1 MRAKEKLRGQ
11 RGFSLAET
19 LLAVLILLL
28 VSVIVATGMPAA
40 KNAYER
46 VVVASNAQ
54 ALLST
59 AATSLRNE
67 LGTAWNVIIDDS
79 TVKTNA
85 GTAGSSVTYNSANT
99 GGLSK
104 IALDEDTGITLQE
117 YKQVNVFNVAD
128 GDQPSSYFLNNN
140 EDSSLSQSR
149 RLVSE
154 KTGAGDSSGKLKVAY
169 ETVSY
174 KDDCVVFSKLSAG
187 TDAYPKLAVIETL
200 TIPVI
205 SAKTEN

>member
-1 MRAKEKLRGQ
+1 MRAKEKLRSQ
-11 RGFSLAET
+11 RGFTLAET

-40 KNAYER
+40 KNAYEK

-67 LGTAWNVIIDDS
+67 LGTAWNVIIDDNAA
-79 TVKTNA
+79 KTNA

-104 IALDEDTGITLQE
+104 IDKDADI
-117 YKQVNVFNVAD
+117 VSVFNVVD
-128 GDQPSSYFLNNN
+128 GNFFNNN
-140 EDSSLSQSR
+140 EDSSLSEMQSR
-149 RLVSE
+149 SLVSE
-154 KTGAGDSSGKLKVAY
+154 KTGSGDSSGKLKVTY
-169 ETVSY
+169 ESVLY

-187 TDAYPKLAVIETL
+187 TAAYPDLAVLETL

>member
-1 MRAKEKLRGQ
+1 MIAREKLRS
-11 RGFSLAET
+11 RNGFTLAET

-40 KNAYER
+40 KNAYEK

-67 LGTAWNVIIDDS
+67 LGTAWNVIIDDDTS
-79 TVKTNA
+79 KTKA

-104 IALDEDTGITLQE
+104 IDKDADTGITLQE
-117 YKQVNVFNVAD
+117 YKKVSVFNVTD
-128 GDQPSSYFLNNN
+128 KNFLNNN
-140 EDSSLSQSR
+140 DKSSLTQSR
-149 RLVSE
+149 SLVSE
-154 KTGAGDSSGKLKVAY
+154 KTGSGDSSGKLIVTY
-169 ETVSY
+169 ESVSY
-174 KDDCVVFSKLSAG
+174 KEDCVVFSNLSAG
-187 TDAYPKLAVIETL
+187 TNAYPNLAVIETL

-205 SAKTEN
+205 SAKSED

>member
-1 MRAKEKLRGQ
+1 MRAKEKLRSQ
-11 RGFSLAET
+11 NGFTLAET

-40 KNAYER
+40 KNAYEK

-67 LGTAWNVIIDDS
+67 LGTAWNVIIDDD
-79 TVKTNA
+79 TAKTIA
-85 GTAGSSVTYNSANT
+85 GTAGSSITYYSANT

-104 IALDEDTGITLQE
+104 IDQDADTGITLQE
-117 YKQVNVFNVAD
+117 YKQVSLFNVVD
-128 GDQPSSYFLNNN
+128 DNFLNNN
-140 EDSSLSQSR
+140 ADSSLSETQSR
-149 RLVSE
+149 SLVSE
-154 KTGAGDSSGKLKVAY
+154 KTGSGDSSGKLKVTY
-169 ETVSY
+169 GSVLY

-187 TDAYPKLAVIETL
+187 TDAYPNLAVIETL

-205 SAKTEN
+205 SAKTED

>member
-1 MRAKEKLRGQ
+1 MRIKEKLRSQ
-11 RGFSLAET
+11 SGFTLAET

-40 KNAYER
+40 RNAYEK

-59 AATSLRNE
+59 AAISLRNE
-67 LGTAWNVIIDDS
+67 LGTAWNVIIDDD
-79 TVKTNA
+79 TAKTIA
-85 GTAGSSVTYNSANT
+85 GTPGKSVTYNSANT

-104 IALDEDTGITLQE
+104 IDKDTDIGVTLQE
-117 YKQVNVFNVAD
+117 YKQVSVFNVVD
-128 GDQPSSYFLNNN
+128 DNFLNN
-140 EDSSLSQSR
+140 DAKSSLSETQSR
-149 RLVSE
+149 SLVSE
-154 KTGAGDSSGKLKVAY
+154 KTGSGDSSGKLKVTY
-169 ETVSY
+169 ESVSY
-174 KDDCVVFSKLSAG
+174 KNDCVVFSKLSAG
-187 TDAYPKLAVIETL
+187 TDAYPDLAVLETL

>member
-1 MRAKEKLRGQ
+1 MKAKEKLRSQ
-11 RGFSLAET
+11 RGFTLAET

-40 KNAYER
+40 KNAYAK

-67 LGTAWNVIIDDS
+67 LGTAWNVIIDDN
-79 TVKTNA
+79 TGKTKA
-85 GTAGSSVTYNSANT
+85 GTAGTSVTYNSANT

-104 IALDEDTGITLQE
+104 IAIDANIGITLQE
-117 YKQVNVFNVAD
+117 YKQVSVFNVAD
-128 GDQPSSYFLNNN
+128 DNIMNDIFLNDNA
-140 EDSSLSQSR
+140 DSSLSQSR
-149 RLVSE
+149 SLVSE
-154 KTGAGDSSGKLKVAY
+154 KTGSGDSSGKLKV
-169 ETVSY
+169 TY
-174 KDDCVVFSKLSAG
+174 KEVKYQNDCVVFSNLSAG
-187 TDAYPKLAVIETL
+187 TDAYPNLAVLETL

>member
-1 MRAKEKLRGQ
+1 MRAKEKLRSQ
-11 RGFSLAET
+11 NGFTLAET

-40 KNAYER
+40 KNAYEK

-67 LGTAWNVIIDDS
+67 LGTAWNVIIDDDAAI
-79 TVKTNA
+79 TKA

-104 IALDEDTGITLQE
+104 IDMNPDTGITLQE
-117 YKQVNVFNVAD
+117 YKQVNVFNVTD
-128 GDQPSSYFLNNN
+128 DNFLNNN
-140 EDSSLSQSR
+140 ADSSLSQSR
-149 RLVSE
+149 SLVSE
-154 KTGAGDSSGKLKVAY
+154 KTGSGDSSGKLKVKY
-169 ETVSY
+169 ESVLY
-174 KDDCVVFSKLSAG
+174 RDDCVVFSKLSAG
-187 TDAYPKLAVIETL
+187 TDAYPDLAVLETL

>member
-85 GTAGSSVTYNSANT
+85 HTAGSSVTYNSANT

-117 YKQVNVFNVAD
+117 YKQVSVFNVVD
-128 GDQPSSYFLNNN
+128 GNFFNNN
-140 EDSSLSQSR
+140 EDSSLSEMQSR
-149 RLVSE
+149 SLVSE
-154 KTGAGDSSGKLKVAY
+154 KTGSGDSSGKLKVTY
-169 ETVSY
+169 ESVLY

-187 TDAYPKLAVIETL
+187 TAAYPDLAVLETL

-205 SAKTEN
+205 SAKTEK

>member
-1 MRAKEKLRGQ
+1 MGAKEKLRGQ

-117 YKQVNVFNVAD
+117 YKQVNVFNVTD
-128 GDQPSSYFLNNN
+128 DNFLNNN
-140 EDSSLSQSR
+140 ADSSLSQSR
-149 RLVSE
+149 SLVSE
-154 KTGAGDSSGKLKVAY
+154 KTGSGDSSGKLKVKY
-169 ETVSY
+169 ESVLY
-174 KDDCVVFSKLSAG
+174 RDDCVVFSKLSAG
-187 TDAYPKLAVIETL
+187 TDAYPDLAVLETL